1 MNADENKQRVEQAG
15 ETQALAA
22 GRKQR
27 KARKPSAGRRDLSA
41 AVAQVH
47 QPRGTPNPEGVC
59 EVDVRDLKV
68 WLLLAA
74 GDAPKRKTFFDHD
87 DSQRAGMKHG
97 KPVFLVL
104 GPKAAL
110 HDYRT
115 KKGQRSQR
123 SMITI
128 PPKLRESIQACFGAD
143 SPRDFPLTTAI
154 IALADYAA
162 FVLKRDNKCLQVDA
176 AEDRFAEKRKAA
188 RKLIR
193 QANSKRS

>member
-1 MNADENKQRVEQAG
+1 M
-15 ETQALAA
+15 AA
-22 GRKQR
+22 GGRKR
-27 KARKPSAGRRDLSA
+27 KASKTSAGSRDLSA

-47 QPRGTPNPEGVC
+47 QRRGTANPEGVS
-59 EVDVRDLKV
+59 ETDVRDLED

-87 DSQRAGMKHG
+87 DSQSARQKQG
-97 KPVFLVL
+97 KAVFLVL

-128 PPKLRESIQACFGAD
+128 PPKLRESIQDCFGAD
-143 SPRDFPLTTAI
+143 RPRDFPLTTAI

-162 FVLKRDNKCLQVDA
+162 FVLKRDKKCLQVDA

-188 RKLIR
+188 RKVIR